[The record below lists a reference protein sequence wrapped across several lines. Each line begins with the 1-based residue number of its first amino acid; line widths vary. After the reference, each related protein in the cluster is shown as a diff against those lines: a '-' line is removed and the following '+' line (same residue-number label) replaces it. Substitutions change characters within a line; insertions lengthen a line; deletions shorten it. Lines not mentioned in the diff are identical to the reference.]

1 MRRFFHE
8 RRSHGIS
15 GPVSKIVN
23 GSYLIKE
30 RRKGS
35 KERTSFAVRC
45 LPEEYELYERID
57 LNKDKKAA
65 VLILIWTALMA
76 IGMIV
81 PMLFKHPLLNMSELS
96 AFELIS
102 GIMATAAALIVY
114 VFLHEGV
121 HRILIRLFTGEAP
134 SFGLEL
140 RKGIAYAGS
149 SWYFRKTPYIAIALA
164 PLAVWTIVIGLLLM
178 DIDESYPRVYK
189 GTHGLIATGA
199 HVLMGDGSTNIRLP

>member
-1 MRRFFHE
+1 M
-8 RRSHGIS
+8 
-15 GPVSKIVN
+15 
-23 GSYLIKE
+23 KE
-30 RRKGS
+30 RQKGS
-35 KERTSFAVRC
+35 KKRTSFAVRC

-57 LNKDKKAA
+57 LTKDKKAA
-65 VLILIWTALMA
+65 VRIFIWTAFMA

-96 AFELIS
+96 AFEFIS

-121 HRILIRLFTGEAP
+121 HGILIRLFTGEAP

-140 RKGIAYAGS
+140 RKGVAYAGS

-178 DIDESYPRVYK
+178 DIDESYPRGYFWFLYIVQIFNVTGSAGDLYVACVSLRMPENV
-189 GTHGLIATGA
+189 LISDSGA
-199 HVLMGDGSTNIRLP
+199 EMNFYLKKTVR